1 MSNYDWLEDRID
13 ITGVKLYSFREND
26 FQIVSHQPEY
36 RNPTRLQLFNQLKK
50 TLEFRNGLN
59 QTIQNL
65 EALLDGEYNGNS

>member
-26 FQIVSHQPEY
+26 FQTISHQPEY

>member
-13 ITGVKLYSFREND
+13 ITNVKLYNFREKD
-26 FQIVSHQPEY
+26 FLTVGYQPAQ

-59 QTIQNL
+59 ETIQNL
-65 EALLDGEYNGNS
+65 EALLDGDK

>member
-13 ITGVKLYSFREND
+13 ITGVKLYSFREHD
-26 FQIVSHQPEY
+26 FQTVSHQPEY

-59 QTIQNL
+59 RTIQNL

>member
-13 ITGVKLYSFREND
+13 ITNVKLYNFREKD
-26 FQIVSHQPEY
+26 FLTVGYQPTE

-59 QTIQNL
+59 ETIQNL
-65 EALLDGEYNGNS
+65 EALLDGDK

>member
-26 FQIVSHQPEY
+26 FQTLGHQPKD

>member
-13 ITGVKLYSFREND
+13 IIGVKLYNFREND
-26 FQIVSHQPEY
+26 FLTIGHQPKD

-50 TLEFRNGLN
+50 TLEFRNELN

>member
-13 ITGVKLYSFREND
+13 ITGVKLYNFREHD
-26 FQIVSHQPEY
+26 FITISHQPEK

-65 EALLDGEYNGNS
+65 EALLDGEYNGSA

>member
-26 FQIVSHQPEY
+26 FMTISHQPAE

>member
-1 MSNYDWLEDRID
+1 MIVYDWLEDRID
-13 ITGVKLYSFREND
+13 ITGVKLYSFSAND
-26 FQIVSHQPEY
+26 FQTISHQPEY

-50 TLEFRNGLN
+50 TLEFRNNLN

>member
-13 ITGVKLYSFREND
+13 ITGVKLYNFREND
-26 FQIVSHQPEY
+26 FLTVGHQPPD

-50 TLEFRNGLN
+50 TLEFRNELN

-65 EALLDGEYNGNS
+65 EALLDGEK

>member
-26 FQIVSHQPEY
+26 FQTISHQPAKL
-36 RNPTRLQLFNQLKK
+36 NPTRLQLFNQLKK

>member
-26 FQIVSHQPEY
+26 FQTIGHQPEC

-65 EALLDGEYNGNS
+65 EALLDGDK